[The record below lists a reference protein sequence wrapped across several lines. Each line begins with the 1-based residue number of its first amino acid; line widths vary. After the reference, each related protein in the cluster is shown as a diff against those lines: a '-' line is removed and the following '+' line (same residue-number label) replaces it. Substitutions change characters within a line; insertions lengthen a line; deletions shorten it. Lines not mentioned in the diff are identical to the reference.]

1 MLAIHGAGGKSG
13 GGPAEAENTLFS
25 RSVARIVDLIGEGEI
40 GGPVDGLQS
49 VFIDGVPIEA
59 ADGSR
64 NIEGV
69 TVVWR
74 SGTADQAPLDG
85 IPETEVEAIIGAT
98 LRAETGVTHRVR
110 SNPVHAV
117 RVTIAFPSL
126 VRYDDRG
133 NAGPTSVSFTIETRA
148 AGGSW
153 SPKQSVTVHEKNTA
167 AAELSWRVP
176 LSGASPIDVRV
187 TRVTPDSDSDRVR
200 DTITWARV
208 TEIAEIRQS
217 YPHSAVVGITADA
230 ERYRSQL
237 IRREYEV
244 YGLIV
249 QVPSNYAPDTRTYTG
264 IWDGTFNR
272 AWSDNPAWCAYHIL
286 TSRRFGLGAELSTVA
301 LSAIKWRL
309 YEIAQWCDVPVPD
322 GRGGT
327 EARWRFNGV
336 IAKAVDA
343 RRLLRDVFGAF
354 RTSVY
359 WGGGQIVPVH
369 DAPADPVS
377 IVAPANTVDGEM
389 EVASAR
395 WSDRISAVAVS
406 FSDPD
411 DAYRQGVELVIDD
424 DLVEKYGYRQKDV
437 AAMHCTSRGQAQRTG
452 RHILVAQ
459 EYESDTLRYRG
470 GFDQA
475 SLRPGDVIRQHD
487 PQVAGARLAGRIRGL
502 LDTEGI
508 QFQIAAVQGN
518 TITAEALPADASF
531 FPAPETWLTMDGAQ
545 SSKEFVDSGR
555 GRRPV
560 IVRGE
565 KVCIDRS
572 QKTRG
577 ISSALFSDSNHTSRL
592 GVFALPVLQEDA
604 DFALSFWFRI
614 SPRVRRWSG
623 VLRCGDLAIR
633 LTSGVDRLNF
643 IYNISRTRHASM
655 PARLTKDTWYLC
667 VVQRSGG
674 RVRVWLDDQWHDFN
688 YQLGRIGDLLLV
700 GDILAGQEH
709 SSFSRSGVFAYRGHI
724 DDARYYPNIAPFSF
738 DREPLP
744 GSPSAHMPL
753 LLGLKDSPINV
764 LSIDGNILTLQ
775 TPVDANNIGATV
787 ELSHGGV
794 DGLMLDNLKDIPL
807 GRQWTCY
814 YALPSGDIE
823 SRDVSGFSA
832 NTGVAFLAATSVAPR
847 PGAMAVLEAND
858 VVARLW
864 RIESVVERDD
874 FTFDVAARAY
884 HPDRYD
890 AVERGVRITEPD
902 LTLIPTGSLSAPAAV
917 TISEHLYLESSHLH
931 VAVTVAVAA
940 AGDPRVALTEIQIW
954 TPADTG
960 YRPLAI
966 SSTGDAELRGATT
979 GIYRARARYIAEPP
993 SFRSPWREADITTVR
1008 GRLAPPAAPTN
1019 FLIDELPDGTR
1030 RYRWTIPADL
1040 DFAGVQLAYVEH
1052 VVGRAQP
1059 EWDDMTP
1066 MHGGILTADHFEST
1080 EPQRPGSY
1088 QIAVRSVDTSKEVSN
1103 PVFIVADLGPTRGL
1117 DVLLWECPSAI
1128 GWPGTHQRLDRS
1140 DDGRDALE
1148 SNAGYTWADVPTW
1161 EDWASWAG
1169 GDGSQHL
1176 VAAEYDRG
1184 ILDIGA
1190 LVSFSVGWQADTSGP
1205 VALQIR
1211 VAATQ
1216 AGLPAAAWQT
1226 AGEAQT
1232 FTARWLQVRWRI
1244 SGDGNTLLSLDHLCW
1259 RIVAP
1264 SSEERL
1270 RDIDSANLTASTLR
1284 PGGRVLPT
1292 TLRTVTDVDLILQS
1306 VGPGWSWVLLD
1317 KSPPTV
1323 IIYDSAGNTADA
1335 TIDAVLRGIK

>member
-1 MLAIHGAGGKSG
+1 MTKMLAIHGAGGKSG

-98 LRAETGVTHRVR
+98 LRAEAGVTHRVR

-286 TSRRFGLGAELSTVA
+286 TSRRFGLGAELSAVA

-424 DLVEKYGYRQKDV
+424 DLIEKYGYRQKDV

-502 LDTEGI
+502 LDT
-508 QFQIAAVQGN
+508 
-518 TITAEALPADASF
+518 
-531 FPAPETWLTMDGAQ
+531 
-545 SSKEFVDSGR
+545 
-555 GRRPV
+555 
-560 IVRGE
+560 VRL
-565 KVCIDRS
+565 S
-572 QKTRG
+572 Q
-577 ISSALFSDSNHTSRL
+577 
-592 GVFALPVLQEDA
+592 
-604 DFALSFWFRI
+604 
-614 SPRVRRWSG
+614 
-623 VLRCGDLAIR
+623 
-633 LTSGVDRLNF
+633 
-643 IYNISRTRHASM
+643 
-655 PARLTKDTWYLC
+655 
-667 VVQRSGG
+667 
-674 RVRVWLDDQWHDFN
+674 
-688 YQLGRIGDLLLV
+688 
-700 GDILAGQEH
+700 
-709 SSFSRSGVFAYRGHI
+709 
-724 DDARYYPNIAPFSF
+724 
-738 DREPLP
+738 
-744 GSPSAHMPL
+744 
-753 LLGLKDSPINV
+753 
-764 LSIDGNILTLQ
+764 
-775 TPVDANNIGATV
+775 
-787 ELSHGGV
+787 GGV
-794 DGLMLDNLKDIPL
+794 DGLALDNLKDIPS

-814 YALPSGDIE
+814 YTLPSGDIE
-823 SRDVSGFSA
+823 SRDAFGVSA
-832 NTGVAFLAATSVAPR
+832 NTGVVFLTAAPSVAPR
-847 PGAMAVLEAND
+847 PGAMAVLEASD

-1030 RYRWTIPADL
+1030 RYRWTIPADP

-1226 AGEAQT
+1226 ANEAQT

-1244 SGDGNTLLSLDHLCW
+1244 SGDGNTLLALDHLCW